1 MKRLLLTAIASF
13 TILYSQA
20 QCQADFSY
28 MQNGPT
34 TVFTD
39 LSTMQSTNYSAT
51 WSWDFG
57 DGNISSESSPTHIYE
72 NYGEY
77 QVSLIVANTYGLD
90 SDIEGDMEPHG
101 WETHFVIGQQF

>member
-39 LSTMQSTNYSAT
+39 LSTMLILPVDNLPLTECQM
-51 WSWDFG
+51 
-57 DGNISSESSPTHIYE
+57 EIYMLMLLE
-72 NYGEY
+72 VKE
-77 QVSLIVANTYGLD
+77 VL
-90 SDIEGDMEPHG
+90 E
-101 WETHFVIGQQF
+101 